1 MNYNTSLRIEL
12 NLRFR
17 IMALQ
22 NCCKIELW
30 GTYPPPI
37 GGVSIHVYRLI
48 HNLHKLDSSIILRNF
63 GNSLPASN
71 VPYVKQVSYRWLEFF
86 LLLFRKKR
94 VIHLHSNNLLA
105 FVLFILLG
113 RRHKV
118 GVTLH
123 NQNLIKETSFI
134 RKKIIQNFLR
144 KADFVVLNDDNYM
157 LRLCSHFHCLKN
169 NFYVLPAFLPPDK
182 SEYLG
187 LSEDILSFRKQHAFL
202 ISANAYKLRYENGID
217 IYGFDLLI
225 QLVKSLKDKNIN
237 VGFIF
242 CLPMI
247 GDMAYYRKCLSLIK
261 EMDID
266 DNILIVQ
273 KEIPNGFEVWKL
285 SDLFIR
291 PTSTDIEGISVK
303 EALYCGTAAIASD
316 VCTRPKEV
324 ILFKNRNYE
333 DLEMKV
339 LDFYKNRN
347 QYQSMNISFVEHTVQ
362 QLLDIYKSL

>member
-1 MNYNTSLRIEL
+1 M
-12 NLRFR
+12 
-17 IMALQ
+17 
-22 NCCKIELW
+22 KIELW

-37 GGVSIHVYRLI
+37 GGVSIHIYRLI
-48 HNLHKLDSSIILRNF
+48 HNLNQLDSSVILRNF
-63 GNSLPASN
+63 GKFISKSD
-71 VPYVKQVSYRWLEFF
+71 VPYVKHVPYPWLEF
-86 LLLFRKKR
+86 LLLPFRSKR
-94 VIHLHSNNLLA
+94 VIHLHSNNIFA
-105 FVLFILLG
+105 FFLFVLLG
-113 RRHKV
+113 RKHRY

-144 KADFVVLNDDNYM
+144 KAAFVVLNDDNYM

-169 NFYVLPAFLPPDK
+169 NFYVLSAFLPPDK

-187 LSEDILSFRKQHAFL
+187 LSEDILSFRKKHAFL

-237 VGFIF
+237 VGLIF

-303 EALYCGTAAIASD
+303 EALYCGTVAIASD

-347 QYQSMNISFVEHTVQ
+347 QYQSIKISFVEHTVQ